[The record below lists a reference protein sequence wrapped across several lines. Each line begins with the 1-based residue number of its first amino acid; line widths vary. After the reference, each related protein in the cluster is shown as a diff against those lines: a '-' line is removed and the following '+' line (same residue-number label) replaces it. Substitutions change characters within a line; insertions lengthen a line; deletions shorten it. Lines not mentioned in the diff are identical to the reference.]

1 MIDLCK
7 APSVTPMWVGWNSIF
22 SAENTE
28 VIQKVWYLP
37 QINESPTLT
46 AVVAET
52 LNVAQRTASECGKD
66 L

>member
-22 SAENTE
+22 SVENTE

-37 QINESPTLT
+37 QINESLT
-46 AVVAET
+46 STAEVT
-52 LNVAQRTASECGKD
+52 ESLNRAQHIASEWGKD

>member
-1 MIDLCK
+1 
-7 APSVTPMWVGWNSIF
+7 MWVGWNSIF

-28 VIQKVWYLP
+28 VIQKVRYLA

-52 LNVAQRTASECGKD
+52 LNIAERTASECEKD

>member
-1 MIDLCK
+1 
-7 APSVTPMWVGWNSIF
+7 MWVGWNSIF

-52 LNVAQRTASECGKD
+52 LNVAQRTVSECGKD